1 MGDFYYFCNLKLQR
15 NSCPCHKGTRNTKH
29 NTRSSKTLVILRDLC
44 PLVVNSFERVNEFMS
59 LENEISKRRTF
70 GIISHPDAGKTTLTE
85 KLLLFGGAIQKAG
98 AVKSSKIKDHA
109 RSDWMEIEKQRGI
122 SVATSVMGF
131 NYNGV
136 KINLLDTPGHQD
148 FAEDTYRTLTAVDSV
163 IMVIDCVKGV
173 EIQTEKLMEV
183 CRMRNTPVI
192 CFINKLDREGRDPF
206 DLLDEIEEKLNIN
219 VRPLSWPISMG
230 KTFKGVYSLYE
241 KSLHLFTPSKITVEE
256 GIEISDINDHQLD
269 EYVGE
274 NNAKQLRA
282 DVELIEGVY
291 PEFNVQDYLNGKVAP
306 VFFGSAVNNFGVKEL
321 LDTFIR
327 IAPTPIPR
335 ETTARIIR
343 PNEDKFSGFVFK
355 IHANMDPKHRNRIA
369 FVRVCSG
376 EFERGNN
383 YYHVR
388 QDKSLR
394 FSNATA
400 FMAQDRETVEE
411 AWPGDIV
418 GIYDTG
424 NLKIGDT
431 LTEGEKV
438 MYTGIPSFSP
448 EIFKE
453 VINLDAMKTKQL
465 EKGLLQLMEEGVA
478 QLFTYELGKKKVVGV
493 VGALQFEV
501 IQFRLKNEY
510 NATAQFAPQNIYK
523 ACWISSKDPRKLA
536 EFIDSKQRHIA
547 RDKDDKLVFMA
558 ESRAWLQM
566 VQDNFPDI
574 KFHFTSEFKD

>member
-1 MGDFYYFCNLKLQR
+1 M
-15 NSCPCHKGTRNTKH
+15 
-29 NTRSSKTLVILRDLC
+29 TL
-44 PLVVNSFERVNEFMS
+44 EQ
-59 LENEISKRRTF
+59 EIQKRRTF

-131 NYNGV
+131 NYKDI

-173 EIQTEKLMEV
+173 EQQTEKLMEV
-183 CRMRNTPVI
+183 CRMRSTPVI

-206 DLLDEIEEKLNIN
+206 ELLDEIEEKLNIK
-219 VRPLSWPISMG
+219 VRPLSWPINMG
-230 KTFKGVYSLYE
+230 KGFRGVYSLYE
-241 KSLHLFTPSKITVEE
+241 KSVHLFTPSKVTVEE
-256 GIEISDINDHQLD
+256 GVEIKDIDSSQLD
-269 EYVGE
+269 ELVGE
-274 NNAKQLRA
+274 SNARQLRH

-291 PEFNVQDYLNGKVAP
+291 PEFNVDDYLEGKVAP

-327 IAPTPIPR
+327 IAPPPINR
-335 ETTARIIR
+335 ATTLRVVE
-343 PNEDKFSGFVFK
+343 PDEKKFSGFVFK

-369 FVRVCSG
+369 FLRICSG
-376 EFERGNN
+376 KFERGSN
-383 YYHVR
+383 YFHVR
-388 QDKSLR
+388 QDKSIR

-400 FMAQDRETVEE
+400 FMAQDRETIDE

-418 GIYDTG
+418 GIFDTG

-431 LTEGEKV
+431 LTEGEKLI
-438 MYTGIPSFSP
+438 YTGIPSFSP

-453 VINLDAMKTKQL
+453 VQNLDAMKTKQL

-478 QLFTYELGKKKVVGV
+478 QLFTYELGNKKVVGV

-510 NATAQFAPQNIYK
+510 SASVQFVPQNIYK
-523 ACWISSKDPRKLA
+523 ACWISSKDPKKLD
-536 EFIDSKQRHIA
+536 EFIASKQRHIA
-547 RDKDDKLVFMA
+547 RDKDGKLVFMA
-558 ESRAWLQM
+558 ESKGWLQM
-566 VQDNFPDI
+566 VQENFPDI
-574 KFHFTSEFKD
+574 QFHFTSEFND

>member
-1 MGDFYYFCNLKLQR
+1 
-15 NSCPCHKGTRNTKH
+15 
-29 NTRSSKTLVILRDLC
+29 
-44 PLVVNSFERVNEFMS
+44 MS
-59 LENEISKRRTF
+59 LEEEIAKRRTF

-131 NYNGV
+131 NYQDV

-148 FAEDTYRTLTAVDSV
+148 FAEDTYRTLTAVDS
-163 IMVIDCVKGV
+163 V

-206 DLLDEIEEKLNIN
+206 ELLDEVEEKLNIR

-241 KSLHLFTPSKITVEE
+241 KSLHLFTASKVTVEE
-256 GIEISDINDHQLD
+256 GIEIKDINDTLLD
-269 EYVGE
+269 DYVGE

-291 PEFNVQDYLNGKVAP
+291 PDFNVEDYRQGKVAP
-306 VFFGSAVNNFGVKEL
+306 VFFGSAVNNFGVKEM

-327 IAPTPIPR
+327 IAPPPIPR
-335 ETTARIIR
+335 ETTVRIVE
-343 PNEDKFSGFVFK
+343 PNESKFSGFIFK

-369 FVRVCSG
+369 FLRICSG
-376 EFERGNN
+376 KFERGSN

-388 QDKSLR
+388 QDKSIR

-400 FMAQDRETVEE
+400 FMAQDRETVDE

-431 LTEGEKV
+431 LTEGEKGI
-438 MYTGIPSFSP
+438 YTGIPSFSP
-448 EIFKE
+448 EIFK
-453 VINLDAMKTKQL
+453 VVMNLDAMKTKQL

-478 QLFTYELGKKKVVGV
+478 QLFTYQLGKKKVVGV
-493 VGALQFEV
+493 VGPLQFEV
-501 IQFRLKNEY
+501 IQFRLKSEY
-510 NATAQFAPQNIYK
+510 GASAQFVPQNIYK
-523 ACWISSKDPRKLA
+523 ACWISSKDPKKLH

-547 RDKDDKLVFMA
+547 TDKDGKLVFMA
-558 ESRAWLQM
+558 ESRPWLQM

-574 KFHFTSEFKD
+574 NFHFTSEFKD

>member
-1 MGDFYYFCNLKLQR
+1 MFKRLNHEPAIDM
-15 NSCPCHKGTRNTKH
+15 
-29 NTRSSKTLVILRDLC
+29 TL
-44 PLVVNSFERVNEFMS
+44 EE
-59 LENEISKRRTF
+59 EIEKRRTF

-131 NYNGV
+131 NYRDV

-183 CRMRNTPVI
+183 CRMRSTPVI

-206 DLLDEIEEKLNIN
+206 ELLDEIEEKLKIK
-219 VRPLSWPISMG
+219 VRPLSWPINMG
-230 KTFKGVYSLYE
+230 KNFKGVYSLYE
-241 KSLHLFTPSKITVEE
+241 KSLHLFRPSKTTVEE
-256 GIEISDINDHQLD
+256 GIEITDVNDKRLD

-282 DVELIEGVY
+282 DIELIEGVY
-291 PEFNVQDYLNGKVAP
+291 PDFSVEDYLHGHVAP

-327 IAPTPIPR
+327 IAPAPIPR
-335 ETTARIIR
+335 ETTVRVVE
-343 PNEDKFSGFVFK
+343 PEEKKFSGFVFK

-369 FVRVCSG
+369 FLRVCSG
-376 EFERGNN
+376 KFERGSN
-383 YYHVR
+383 YFHVR
-388 QDKSLR
+388 HDKSVR

-400 FMAQDRETVEE
+400 FMAQDRETVDE

-418 GIYDTG
+418 GIFDTG

-431 LTEGEKV
+431 LTEGEKL

-510 NATAQFAPQNIYK
+510 SATVQFAPQNIYK
-523 ACWISSKDPRKLA
+523 ACWISSRDPRKLA

-547 RDKDDKLVFMA
+547 RDKDGKLVFMA
-558 ESRAWLQM
+558 ESKAWLQM

-574 KFHFTSEFKD
+574 NFHFTSEFKD

>member
-1 MGDFYYFCNLKLQR
+1 MTIEQ
-15 NSCPCHKGTRNTKH
+15 
-29 NTRSSKTLVILRDLC
+29 
-44 PLVVNSFERVNEFMS
+44 
-59 LENEISKRRTF
+59 EIAKRRTF

-131 NYNGV
+131 NYRDI

-173 EIQTEKLMEV
+173 ETQTEKLMEV
-183 CRMRNTPVI
+183 CRMRSTPVI

-206 DLLDEIEEKLNIN
+206 DLLDEIEEKLDIR

-241 KSLHLFTPSKITVEE
+241 KSLHLFTASKTTVEA
-256 GIEISDINDHQLD
+256 GIQIDDINSSQVDQL
-269 EYVGE
+269 VGE

-291 PEFNVQDYLNGKVAP
+291 PDFNLEEYQNGTVAP

-327 IAPTPIPR
+327 IAPTPRPR
-335 ETTARIIR
+335 ETTVRLIH
-343 PNEDKFSGFVFK
+343 PEEKKFSGFVFK

-376 EFERGNN
+376 EFVRGST
-383 YYHVR
+383 YFHTR
-388 QDKSLR
+388 QAKGFR

-400 FMAQDRETVEE
+400 FLAQDRETIDE

-431 LTEGEKV
+431 LTEGENLQ
-438 MYTGIPSFSP
+438 YTGIPSFSP

-453 VINLDAMKTKQL
+453 VVNKDAMKSKQL

-478 QLFTYELGKKKVVGV
+478 QLFTFDLGKRKVIGT

-501 IQFRLKNEY
+501 IQFRLKHEY
-510 NATAQFAPQNIYK
+510 GATVEFIPQNIYK
-523 ACWISSKDPRKLA
+523 ACWISSDDESKLQ
-536 EFIDSKQRHIA
+536 EFINSKLRYIA
-547 RDKDDKLVFMA
+547 RDKEDKLVFMA
-558 ESRAWLQM
+558 ESKAWLQM
-566 VQDNFPDI
+566 VRDNFPEI
-574 KFHFTSEFKD
+574 QFHFTSEFKD

>member
-1 MGDFYYFCNLKLQR
+1 
-15 NSCPCHKGTRNTKH
+15 
-29 NTRSSKTLVILRDLC
+29 
-44 PLVVNSFERVNEFMS
+44 MS
-59 LENEISKRRTF
+59 LEDEIEKRRTF

-131 NYNGV
+131 NYKDV

-163 IMVIDCVKGV
+163 ILVIDCVKGV

-183 CRMRNTPVI
+183 CRMRSTPVI

-206 DLLDEIEEKLNIN
+206 ELLDEIEEKLKIQ

-256 GIEISDINDHQLD
+256 GIQVTDIQDPALD
-269 EYVGE
+269 NFVGE
-274 NNAKQLRA
+274 SNAKQLRL
-282 DVELIEGVY
+282 DIELIEGVY
-291 PEFNVQDYLNGKVAP
+291 PDFDADKYVNGRVAP

-327 IAPTPIPR
+327 IAPAPVAR
-335 ETTARIIR
+335 ETTLRIVE
-343 PNEDKFSGFVFK
+343 PEESKFSGFVFK

-369 FVRVCSG
+369 FLRICSG
-376 EFERGNN
+376 QFARGSN

-388 QDKSLR
+388 QNKSIR

-400 FMAQDRETVEE
+400 FMAQDRETVDE

-418 GIYDTG
+418 GIFDTG

-431 LTEGEKV
+431 LTEGEKL

-453 VINLDAMKTKQL
+453 VLNMDAMKTKQL

-478 QLFTYELGKKKVVGV
+478 QLFSYELGNRKVVGV

-510 NATAQFAPQNIYK
+510 GATVQFVSQNIYK
-523 ACWISSKDPRKLA
+523 ACWISSKDPKKLS

-547 RDKDDKLVFMA
+547 RDKDGKIVFMA

-566 VQDNFPDI
+566 VQENFPDI
-574 KFHFTSEFKD
+574 SFHFTSEFKD

>member
-1 MGDFYYFCNLKLQR
+1 
-15 NSCPCHKGTRNTKH
+15 
-29 NTRSSKTLVILRDLC
+29 
-44 PLVVNSFERVNEFMS
+44 MS
-59 LENEISKRRTF
+59 LEQEIEKRRTF

-131 NYNGV
+131 NYRDV

-163 IMVIDCVKGV
+163 ILVIDCVKGV

-206 DLLDEIEEKLNIN
+206 ELLDEVEEKLNIK

-230 KTFKGVYSLYE
+230 KTFKGVYNLYD
-241 KSLHLFTPSKITVEE
+241 KSLTLFTPSKTKVEE
-256 GIEISDINDHQLD
+256 DRIEASDISDPKLD
-269 EYVGE
+269 GYVGE
-274 NNAKQLRA
+274 TNARQLRA

-291 PEFNVQDYLNGKVAP
+291 PDFDPTEYLAGKVAP

-327 IAPTPIPR
+327 IAPPPIPR
-335 ETTARIIR
+335 ETTLRVIE
-343 PNEDKFSGFVFK
+343 PDENKFSGFIFK

-369 FVRVCSG
+369 FLRICSG
-376 EFERGNN
+376 KFERGNN

-388 QDKSLR
+388 QEKNLR

-400 FMAQDRETVEE
+400 FMAQDRETVDE

-418 GIYDTG
+418 GIFDTG

-431 LTEGEKV
+431 LTEGEKTL
-438 MYTGIPSFSP
+438 YTGIPSFSP

-453 VINLDAMKTKQL
+453 VVNMDAMKTKQL

-510 NATAQFAPQNIYK
+510 NATAQFVPQNIYK
-523 ACWISSKDPRKLA
+523 ACWISSHDPKKLA

-574 KFHFTSEFKD
+574 QFHFTSEFKD

>member
-1 MGDFYYFCNLKLQR
+1 
-15 NSCPCHKGTRNTKH
+15 
-29 NTRSSKTLVILRDLC
+29 
-44 PLVVNSFERVNEFMS
+44 MS
-59 LENEISKRRTF
+59 LEQEISKRRTF

-131 NYNGV
+131 HYKDI

-173 EIQTEKLMEV
+173 ETQTEKLMEV
-183 CRMRNTPVI
+183 CRMRSTPVL

-206 DLLDEIEEKLNIN
+206 DLLDEIEEKLNIK
-219 VRPLSWPISMG
+219 VRPLSWPINMG
-230 KTFKGVYSLYE
+230 KGFKGVYSLYE
-241 KSLHLFTPSKITVEE
+241 KSLHLFTPSKTTVEE
-256 GIEISDINDHQLD
+256 GLEIADIHDPQLD
-269 EYVGE
+269 ALVGE

-291 PEFNVQDYLNGKVAP
+291 PDFDVTEYLNGRVAP

-327 IAPTPIPR
+327 IAPAPIAR
-335 ETTARIIR
+335 ETSMRIIE
-343 PNEDKFSGFVFK
+343 PDETKFTGFVFK

-369 FVRVCSG
+369 FVRICSG
-376 EFERGNN
+376 KFERGSN

-388 QDKSLR
+388 HEKSLR

-431 LTEGEKV
+431 LTEGEKTI
-438 MYTGIPSFSP
+438 YTGIPSFSP
-448 EIFKE
+448 EIFRE
-453 VINLDAMKTKQL
+453 VLNKDAMKTKQL
-465 EKGLLQLMEEGVA
+465 DKGLQQLMEEGVA
-478 QLFTYELGKKKVVGV
+478 QLFTYELGKRKVVGV
-493 VGALQFEV
+493 VGNLQFEV

-510 NATAQFAPQNIYK
+510 NATVEFVPQNIYK
-523 ACWISSKDPRKLA
+523 ACWISSREEKKLN

-547 RDKDDKLVFMA
+547 RDKDGKLVFMA

-574 KFHFTSEFKD
+574 QFHFTSEFKVD

>member
-1 MGDFYYFCNLKLQR
+1 
-15 NSCPCHKGTRNTKH
+15 
-29 NTRSSKTLVILRDLC
+29 
-44 PLVVNSFERVNEFMS
+44 MS
-59 LENEISKRRTF
+59 LDQEIAKRRTF

-98 AVKSSKIKDHA
+98 AVKSSKIRDHA

-131 NYNGV
+131 HYEDS

-173 EIQTEKLMEV
+173 EMQTEKLMEV

-206 DLLDEIEEKLNIN
+206 ELLDEIEEKLAIK

-241 KSLHLFTPSKITVEE
+241 KSLHLFTASKQTVEE
-256 GIEISDINDHQLD
+256 GIEVTDINNEVL
-269 EYVGE
+269 ETYIGE
-274 NNAKQLRA
+274 NHARQLRT
-282 DVELIEGVY
+282 DVELIEAVY
-291 PEFNVQDYLNGKVAP
+291 PEFQVHQYLEGMVAP

-327 IAPTPIPR
+327 IAPCPQPR
-335 ETTARIIR
+335 ETTVRTVN
-343 PNEDKFSGFVFK
+343 PDEEKFTGFVFK

-376 EFERGNN
+376 RFERGSN
-383 YYHVR
+383 YFHVR
-388 QDKSLR
+388 QDRMLR

-400 FMAQDRETVEE
+400 FMAQDRETVDE

-431 LTEGEKV
+431 LTQGEKL

-453 VINLDAMKTKQL
+453 VMNMDAMKTKQL

-478 QLFTYELGKKKVVGV
+478 QLFTYILGNRKVIGT

-510 NATAQFAPQNIYK
+510 GATVQFLPQNIHK
-523 ACWISSKDPRKLA
+523 ACWISSKDPKKLD
-536 EFIDSKQRHIA
+536 EFIASKQRHIA
-547 RDKDDKLVFMA
+547 RDKEDKLVFMA

-566 VQDNFPDI
+566 VQENFPEI
-574 KFHFTSEFKD
+574 EFHFTSEYE

>member
-1 MGDFYYFCNLKLQR
+1 M
-15 NSCPCHKGTRNTKH
+15 
-29 NTRSSKTLVILRDLC
+29 TLTQ
-44 PLVVNSFERVNEFMS
+44 
-59 LENEISKRRTF
+59 EIGRRRTF

-131 NYNGV
+131 NYQEI

-192 CFINKLDREGRDPF
+192 CFINKLDREGRDPLE
-206 DLLDEIEEKLNIN
+206 LLDEIEEKLDIH

-230 KTFKGVYSLYE
+230 KTFKGVYSLYG
-241 KSLHLFTPSKITVEE
+241 KSLHLFTASKTVIVE
-256 GIEISDINDHQLD
+256 GIQISGIGSVQLD
-269 EYVGE
+269 ELVGE
-274 NNAKQLRA
+274 NNARQLRA

-291 PEFNVQDYLNGKVAP
+291 EDFAVEEYRTGRVAP

-327 IAPTPIPR
+327 IAPAPRPR
-335 ETTARIIR
+335 ETTLRTVE
-343 PNEDKFSGFVFK
+343 PDENKFSGFVFK

-376 EFERGNN
+376 RFERGSN
-383 YYHVR
+383 YFHVR
-388 QDKSLR
+388 HGKSYR

-400 FMAQDRETVEE
+400 FLAQDRETIDE

-418 GIYDTG
+418 GIFDTG

-431 LTEGEKV
+431 LTEGEKLL
-438 MYTGIPSFSP
+438 YTGIPSFSP

-453 VINLDAMKTKQL
+453 VVNKDAMKSKQL

-478 QLFTYELGKKKVVGV
+478 QLFTFDIGNRKVIGT

-501 IQFRLKNEY
+501 IQFRLKHEY
-510 NATAQFAPQNIYK
+510 GATVEFVPQTIYK
-523 ACWISSKDPRKLA
+523 ACWISSENEQKLQ
-536 EFIDSKQRHIA
+536 EFIQSKLRYIA
-547 RDKDDKLVFMA
+547 RDKEGKLVFMA
-558 ESRAWLQM
+558 ESKAWLQM
-566 VQDNFPDI
+566 VHDNFPEI
-574 KFHFTSEFKD
+574 KFHFTSEY

>member
-1 MGDFYYFCNLKLQR
+1 MNLQQ
-15 NSCPCHKGTRNTKH
+15 
-29 NTRSSKTLVILRDLC
+29 
-44 PLVVNSFERVNEFMS
+44 
-59 LENEISKRRTF
+59 EIEKRRTF

-131 NYNGV
+131 NYRDI

-173 EIQTEKLMEV
+173 ETQTEKLMEV
-183 CRMRNTPVI
+183 CRMRNTPVL

-206 DLLDEIEEKLNIN
+206 DLLDEIEEKLNIK
-219 VRPLSWPISMG
+219 VRPLSWPINMG
-230 KTFKGVYSLYE
+230 KGFRGVYSLYE
-241 KSLHLFTPSKITVEE
+241 KSLHLFTPSKITVED
-256 GIEISDINDHQLD
+256 GIEIADINSEEVDRL
-269 EYVGE
+269 VGE
-274 NNAKQLRA
+274 SNARQLRA

-291 PEFNVQDYLNGKVAP
+291 PEFSIQEYLDGKVAP
-306 VFFGSAVNNFGVKEL
+306 VFFGSAVNNFGVREL
-321 LDTFIR
+321 LDTFIN
-327 IAPTPIPR
+327 IAPRPVSRHTTLRDVAPD
-335 ETTARIIR
+335 ET
-343 PNEDKFSGFVFK
+343 KFSGFIFK

-369 FVRVCSG
+369 FLRVCSG
-376 EFERGNN
+376 KFERGSN

-388 QDKSLR
+388 HNKELR

-411 AWPGDIV
+411 AWPGDII

-431 LTEGEKV
+431 LTTGEKLE
-438 MYTGIPSFSP
+438 YTGIPSFSP

-453 VINLDAMKTKQL
+453 VINKDAMKTKQL

-478 QLFTYELGKKKVVGV
+478 QMFTYKLGKRKAVGTVGV
-493 VGALQFEV
+493 LQFEV
-501 IQFRLKNEY
+501 IQFRLKQEY
-510 NATAQFAPQNIYK
+510 NATVEFISQNIYK
-523 ACWISSKDPRKLA
+523 ACWISSKDPKKLA
-536 EFIDSKQRHIA
+536 EFVENKQRHIA
-547 RDKDDKLVFMA
+547 EDKDGKLVFMA
-558 ESRAWLQM
+558 ESKAWLQM
-566 VQDNFPDI
+566 VQDNFPEI
-574 KFHFTSEFKD
+574 EFHFTSEF

>member
-1 MGDFYYFCNLKLQR
+1 M
-15 NSCPCHKGTRNTKH
+15 
-29 NTRSSKTLVILRDLC
+29 TLDQ
-44 PLVVNSFERVNEFMS
+44 
-59 LENEISKRRTF
+59 EINKRRTF

-183 CRMRNTPVI
+183 CRMRDTPVI

-206 DLLDEIEEKLNIN
+206 DLLDEIEEKLKIN

-230 KTFKGVYSLYE
+230 KSFKGVYSLYE
-241 KSLHLFTPSKITVEE
+241 KSLHLFTPSKQTVEE
-256 GIEISDINDHQLD
+256 GIEVSDINSPLLD

-274 NNAKQLRA
+274 NNAMQLRH

-291 PEFNVQDYLNGKVAP
+291 PEFNIDDYLQGKVAP

-327 IAPTPIPR
+327 IAPPPKSR
-335 ETTARIIR
+335 ETTARIVQ
-343 PNEDKFSGFVFK
+343 PDENKFTGFVFK

-376 EFERGNN
+376 MFERGNN

-388 QDKSLR
+388 QGKNLR

-400 FMAQDRETVEE
+400 FMAQDRETVDE

-431 LTEGEKV
+431 LTQGEKLT
-438 MYTGIPSFSP
+438 YTGIPSFSP

-453 VINLDAMKTKQL
+453 VVNKDAMKTKQL
-465 EKGLLQLMEEGVA
+465 DKGLLQLMEEGVA
-478 QLFTYELGKKKVVGV
+478 QLFTYELGKKRVVGT

-510 NATAQFAPQNIYK
+510 GATVEFMPQNIYK
-523 ACWISSKDPRKLA
+523 ACWISSSDAKKLA

-547 RDKDDKLVFMA
+547 RDKDGKLVFMA

-566 VQDNFPDI
+566 VQENFPEID
-574 KFHFTSEFKD
+574 FHFTSEFKE